1 MSLKKSKTPDFKQS
15 LELLEKL
22 VNKMESG
29 ELPLEQSL
37 KHFEEGIVL
46 IRQCQKILSD
56 AEQKVALLTEAGNLV
71 SYETDNE

>member
-46 IRQCQKILSD
+46 IRQCQKMLSD